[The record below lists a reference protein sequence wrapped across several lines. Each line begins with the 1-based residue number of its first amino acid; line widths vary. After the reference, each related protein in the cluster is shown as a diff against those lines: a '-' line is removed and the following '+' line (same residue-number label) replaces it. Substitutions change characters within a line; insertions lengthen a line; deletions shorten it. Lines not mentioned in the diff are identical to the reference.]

1 MKRWGILLL
10 ALLLLGLGVYVLRPR
25 PAPGAGETLY
35 FLNWA
40 DYIPEDLLK
49 KFAAETGA
57 KVVLDTFE
65 SPEAMLAKLK
75 AGADQEFSLVVAPDY
90 YVLQMAREG
99 LIAPLEKARLQNLG
113 NLDPFFQDP
122 PYDPGLRYS
131 VPYLWGTTG
140 LAYREDLVKGPV
152 DSYAVLFDPARQV
165 GPFLLLDEMRETIGA
180 ALKYLGYSVNT
191 TDPKALEKA
200 QGLLLEAKRRSVG
213 FAGGVE
219 ALNRILGGDAAVAL
233 AYSGDVLQARQEDER
248 LRYAIPKEGGTL
260 WTDALVVLKRGP
272 AQDLAYRFIDF
283 LLEPQNAASLAQYT
297 HYATPVAKALPF
309 LPEEMRQDPTVFP
322 PEEVREK
329 LEYLKDLGPDIA
341 LYDRVWTEVKAR

>member
-1 MKRWGILLL
+1 MSLRLVLPLL
-10 ALLLLGLGVYVLRPR
+10 ALLLTACPKRAEV
-25 PAPGAGETLY
+25 ETLY

-40 DYIPEDLLK
+40 DYIPEELVK
-49 KFAAETGA
+49 KFEKETGA

-75 AGADQEFSLVVAPDY
+75 AGADREFSLVVAPDY

-99 LIAPLEKARLQNLG
+99 LVAPLDKGRLRNLA

-122 PYDPGLRYS
+122 PYDPGLQHS

-152 DSYAVLFDPARQV
+152 DSYAVLFDPKAQV

-180 ALKYLGYSVNT
+180 ALKYLGYSVNA
-191 TDPKALEKA
+191 TDPEALEKA
-200 QGLLLEAKRRSVG
+200 KELLIAAKARSVG

-219 ALNRILGGDAAVAL
+219 ALNRILAGDAALSL

-248 LRYAIPKEGGTL
+248 LRYAIPKEGGTI
-260 WTDALVVLKRGP
+260 WTDAMVVLKRGP
-272 AQDLAYRFIDF
+272 SQDLAYRFIDF
-283 LLEPQNAASLAQYT
+283 LLRPENAAELAAYT
-297 HYATPVAKALPF
+297 RYATPVAQAIPL
-309 LPEEMRQDPTVFP
+309 LPEEMRQDPAVFP
-322 PEEVREK
+322 PEEVRAR
-329 LEYLKDLGPDIA
+329 LEYLKDLGPEIA

>member
-1 MKRWGILLL
+1 MRRLGILVLLL
-10 ALLLLGLGVYVLRPR
+10 ALVALGIFLLRPR
-25 PAPGAGETLY
+25 PASQAGGTLY

-40 DYIPEDLLK
+40 DYIPEDLLR
-49 KFAAETGA
+49 KFERETGA

-75 AGADQEFSLVVAPDY
+75 AGADREFSLVVAPDY

-99 LIAPLEKARLQNLG
+99 LIAPLEKGRLKGLA
-113 NLDPFFQDP
+113 NLDPFFLDP
-122 PYDPGLRYS
+122 PYDPGLQYS
-131 VPYLWGTTG
+131 IPYLWGTTG
-140 LAYREDLVKGPV
+140 LAYREDLVQGPV
-152 DSYAVLFDPARQV
+152 DSFAVLFDPARQV

-191 TDPKALEKA
+191 TDPEALERAK
-200 QGLLLEAKRRSVG
+200 GVLLEAKGRSVG

-219 ALNRILGGDAAVAL
+219 ALNRILAGDAALTL
-233 AYSGDVLQARQEDER
+233 AYSGDVLQAKQEDER
-248 LRYAIPKEGGTL
+248 LRYVLPKEGGTL
-260 WTDALVVLKRGP
+260 WTDAVVILKRGP
-272 AQDLAYRFIDF
+272 SQDLAYRFMDF
-283 LLEPQNAASLAQYT
+283 LLEPENAAALAEYT
-297 HYATPVAKALPF
+297 RYATPVAKALPL

-322 PEEVREK
+322 PEEVRQK

>member
-1 MKRWGILLL
+1 MKRAGILVV
-10 ALLLLGLGVYVLRPR
+10 LLLLVVVGFLVLRPKE
-25 PAPGAGETLY
+25 AKAGATLY

-40 DYIPEDLLK
+40 DYIPEELLE
-49 KFAAETGA
+49 KFEAETGA

-99 LIAPLEKARLQNLG
+99 LIVPLDKARLPGLK

-122 PYDPGLRYS
+122 PYDPSLTYS

-140 LAYREDLVKGPV
+140 LAYREDLVKGSV
-152 DSYAVLFDPARQV
+152 DSYAVLFDPAQQV

-180 ALKYLGYSVNT
+180 ALKYLGYSVNA
-191 TDPKALEKA
+191 TDPQALEKA
-200 QGLLLEAKRRSVG
+200 KALLIEAKRRSVG

-219 ALNRILGGDAAVAL
+219 ALNRILAGDAALAL

-248 LRYAIPKEGGTL
+248 LRYALPKEGGTL

-272 AQDLAYRFIDF
+272 AQELAYRFVDF
-283 LLEPQNAASLAQYT
+283 LLQPENAAALSRYT
-297 HYATPVAKALPF
+297 RYATPVAAAMPL

-322 PEEVREK
+322 PPEARAK

-341 LYDRVWTEVKAR
+341 LFDRVWTEVKAR

>member
-1 MKRWGILLL
+1 MIARFSLLLL
-10 ALLLLGLGVYVLRPR
+10 ALLLTACPKRAEV
-25 PAPGAGETLY
+25 ETLY

-40 DYIPEDLLK
+40 DYIPEELVR
-49 KFAAETGA
+49 KFERETGA

-75 AGADQEFSLVVAPDY
+75 AGADREFSLVVAPDY

-99 LIAPLEKARLQNLG
+99 LVAPLDKGRLAGLA

-122 PYDPGLRYS
+122 PYDPGLQHS

-140 LAYREDLVKGPV
+140 LAYREDLVRGPV
-152 DSYAVLFDPARQV
+152 DSYAVLFDPKAQV

-180 ALKYLGYSVNT
+180 ALRYLGYSVNT
-191 TDPKALEKA
+191 TDPEALEKA
-200 QGLLLEAKRRSVG
+200 KELLIAAKARSVG

-219 ALNRILGGDAAVAL
+219 ALNRILGGDAAVSL

-248 LRYAIPKEGGTL
+248 LRYALPKEGGTL
-260 WTDALVVLKRGP
+260 WTDAMVVLKRGP

-283 LLEPQNAASLAQYT
+283 LLRPENAAELAAYT
-297 HYATPVAKALPF
+297 RYATPVAQAVPLLPQ
-309 LPEEMRQDPTVFP
+309 EMRQDPTVFP
-322 PEEVREK
+322 PEEVRAK

>member
-1 MKRWGILLL
+1 MIARFSLLLL
-10 ALLLLGLGVYVLRPR
+10 ALLLTACPKRAEV
-25 PAPGAGETLY
+25 ETLY

-40 DYIPEDLLK
+40 DYIPEELVR
-49 KFAAETGA
+49 KFERETGA

-75 AGADQEFSLVVAPDY
+75 AGADREFSLVVAPDY

-99 LIAPLEKARLQNLG
+99 LVAPLDKGKLKNLA

-122 PYDPGLRYS
+122 PYDPGLQHS

-140 LAYREDLVKGPV
+140 LAYREDLVRGPV
-152 DSYAVLFDPARQV
+152 DSYTVLFDPKAQV

-180 ALKYLGYSVNT
+180 ALRYLGYSVNA
-191 TDPKALEKA
+191 TDPEALEKA
-200 QGLLLEAKRRSVG
+200 KELLIAAKARSVG

-219 ALNRILGGDAAVAL
+219 ALNRILGGDAALSL

-248 LRYAIPKEGGTL
+248 LRYAIPKEGGTI

-272 AQDLAYRFIDF
+272 SQDLAYRFIDF
-283 LLEPQNAASLAQYT
+283 LLRPENAAELAAYT
-297 HYATPVAKALPF
+297 RYATPVAQAIPL
-309 LPEEMRQDPTVFP
+309 LPEEMRQDPAVFP
-322 PEEVREK
+322 PEEVRAR
-329 LEYLKDLGPDIA
+329 LEYLKDLGPEIA

>member
-1 MKRWGILLL
+1 MSLRLVLPLL
-10 ALLLLGLGVYVLRPR
+10 ALLLTACPKRAEV
-25 PAPGAGETLY
+25 ETLY

-40 DYIPEDLLK
+40 DYIPEELVK
-49 KFAAETGA
+49 KFEKETGA

-75 AGADQEFSLVVAPDY
+75 AGADREFSLVVAPDY

-99 LIAPLEKARLQNLG
+99 LVAPLDKGRLRNLP

-122 PYDPGLRYS
+122 PYDPGLQHS

-152 DSYAVLFDPARQV
+152 DSYAVLFDPKAQV

-191 TDPKALEKA
+191 TDPEALEKA
-200 QGLLLEAKRRSVG
+200 KELLIAAKARSVG

-219 ALNRILGGDAAVAL
+219 ALNRILAGDAALSL
-233 AYSGDVLQARQEDER
+233 AYSGDVLQARQEDKR
-248 LRYAIPKEGGTL
+248 LRYAIPKEGGTI
-260 WTDALVVLKRGP
+260 WTDAMVVLKRGP
-272 AQDLAYRFIDF
+272 SQDLAYRFIDF
-283 LLEPQNAASLAQYT
+283 LLRPENAAELAAYT
-297 HYATPVAKALPF
+297 RYATPVAKAIPL
-309 LPEEMRQDPTVFP
+309 LPEEMRQDPAVFP
-322 PEEVREK
+322 PEEVRAR
-329 LEYLKDLGPDIA
+329 LEYLKDLGPEIA

>member
-1 MKRWGILLL
+1 MRRFSILLL
-10 ALLLLGLGVYVLRPR
+10 VLILVGLGFYLLRPKT
-25 PAPGAGETLY
+25 GAGAGGTLY

-40 DYIPEDLLK
+40 DYIPEDLLR
-49 KFAAETGA
+49 KFEAETGA

-90 YVLQMAREG
+90 YVLQMVREG
-99 LIAPLEKARLQNLG
+99 LIAPLEKERLKNLG
-113 NLDPFFQDP
+113 NLDPFFLDP
-122 PYDPGLRYS
+122 PYDPGLGYS

-140 LAYREDLVKGPV
+140 LAYREDLVQGAV
-152 DSYAVLFDPARQV
+152 DSFAVLFDPARQV

-191 TDPKALEKA
+191 TDPKALEEAKA
-200 QGLLLEAKRRSVG
+200 LLLEAKKRSVG

-219 ALNRILGGDAAVAL
+219 ALNRILGGDAALAL
-233 AYSGDVLQARQEDER
+233 AYSGDVLQARGEDER

-260 WTDALVVLKRGP
+260 WTDAMVVLKRGP

-283 LLEPQNAASLAQYT
+283 LLEPENAAALAGYT
-297 HYATPVAKALPF
+297 RYATPVAKALPL
-309 LPEEMRQDPTVFP
+309 LPEEMRQDPTIFP
-322 PEEVREK
+322 PKEVREK
-329 LEYLKDLGPDIA
+329 LEYLKDLGPEIA

>member
-1 MKRWGILLL
+1 MRRLGILVLLL
-10 ALLLLGLGVYVLRPR
+10 ALVALGIFLLRPR
-25 PAPGAGETLY
+25 PASQAGGTLY

-40 DYIPEDLLK
+40 DYIPEDLLR
-49 KFAAETGA
+49 KFERETGA

-75 AGADQEFSLVVAPDY
+75 AGADREFSLVVAPDY

-99 LIAPLEKARLQNLG
+99 LIAPLEKGRLKGLA
-113 NLDPFFQDP
+113 NLDPFFLDP
-122 PYDPGLRYS
+122 PYDPGLQYS
-131 VPYLWGTTG
+131 IPYLWGTTG
-140 LAYREDLVKGPV
+140 LAYREDLVQGSV
-152 DSYAVLFDPARQV
+152 DSFAVLFDPARQV

-191 TDPKALEKA
+191 TDPEALERAK
-200 QGLLLEAKRRSVG
+200 GVLLEAKGRSVG

-219 ALNRILGGDAAVAL
+219 ALNRILAGDAALTL
-233 AYSGDVLQARQEDER
+233 AYSGDVLQAKQEDER
-248 LRYAIPKEGGTL
+248 LRYVLPKEGGTL
-260 WTDALVVLKRGP
+260 WTDAVVVLKRGP
-272 AQDLAYRFIDF
+272 SQDLAYRFMDF
-283 LLEPQNAASLAQYT
+283 LLEPENAAALAEYT
-297 HYATPVAKALPF
+297 RYATPVAKALPL

-322 PEEVREK
+322 PEEVRQK

>member
-1 MKRWGILLL
+1 MIARFSLLLL
-10 ALLLLGLGVYVLRPR
+10 ALLLTACPKRAEV
-25 PAPGAGETLY
+25 ETLY

-40 DYIPEDLLK
+40 DYIPEELVR
-49 KFAAETGA
+49 KFERETGA

-75 AGADQEFSLVVAPDY
+75 AGADREFSLVVAPDY

-99 LIAPLEKARLQNLG
+99 LVAPLDKGRLAGLA

-122 PYDPGLRYS
+122 PYDPGLQYS

-152 DSYAVLFDPARQV
+152 DSYGVFFDPARQV

-180 ALKYLGYSVNT
+180 ALRYLGYSLNT
-191 TDPKALEKA
+191 TDPEALEKA
-200 QGLLLEAKRRSVG
+200 KELLIAAKARSVG

-219 ALNRILGGDAAVAL
+219 ALNRILGGDAAVSL

-248 LRYAIPKEGGTL
+248 LRYALPREGGTL
-260 WTDALVVLKRGP
+260 WTDAMVVLKRGP

-283 LLEPQNAASLAQYT
+283 LLRPENAAELAAYT
-297 HYATPVAKALPF
+297 RYATPVAQAVPLLPQ
-309 LPEEMRQDPTVFP
+309 EMRQDPTVFP
-322 PEEVREK
+322 PEEVRAK

>member
-1 MKRWGILLL
+1 MISRFSLLLL
-10 ALLLLGLGVYVLRPR
+10 ALLLTACPKRAEV
-25 PAPGAGETLY
+25 ETLY

-40 DYIPEDLLK
+40 DYIPEELVR
-49 KFAAETGA
+49 KFERETGA

-75 AGADQEFSLVVAPDY
+75 AGADREFSLVVAPDY

-99 LIAPLEKARLQNLG
+99 LVAPLDKGRLAGLA

-122 PYDPGLRYS
+122 PYDPGLQYS

-152 DSYAVLFDPARQV
+152 DSYGVFFDPARQV

-180 ALKYLGYSVNT
+180 ALRYLGYSLNT
-191 TDPKALEKA
+191 TDPEALEKA
-200 QGLLLEAKRRSVG
+200 KELLIAAKARSVG

-219 ALNRILGGDAAVAL
+219 ALNRILGGDAAVSL

-248 LRYAIPKEGGTL
+248 LRYALPKEGGTL
-260 WTDALVVLKRGP
+260 WTDAMVVLKRGP

-283 LLEPQNAASLAQYT
+283 LLRPENAAELAAYT
-297 HYATPVAKALPF
+297 RYATPVAQAVPLLPQ
-309 LPEEMRQDPTVFP
+309 EMRQDPTVFP
-322 PEEVREK
+322 PEEVRAK

>member
-1 MKRWGILLL
+1 MIARFSLLLL
-10 ALLLLGLGVYVLRPR
+10 ALLLTACPKRAEV
-25 PAPGAGETLY
+25 ETLY

-40 DYIPEDLLK
+40 DYIPEELVR
-49 KFAAETGA
+49 KFERETGA

-75 AGADQEFSLVVAPDY
+75 AGADREFSLVVAPDY

-99 LIAPLEKARLQNLG
+99 LVAPLDKGKLKNLA

-122 PYDPGLRYS
+122 PYDPGLQHS

-152 DSYAVLFDPARQV
+152 DSYAVLFDPKAQV

-191 TDPKALEKA
+191 TDPEALEKA
-200 QGLLLEAKRRSVG
+200 KELLIAAKARSVG

-219 ALNRILGGDAAVAL
+219 ALNRILAGDAAVSL
-233 AYSGDVLQARQEDER
+233 AYSGDLLQARQEDER
-248 LRYAIPKEGGTL
+248 LRYVIPKEGGTI
-260 WTDALVVLKRGP
+260 WTDAMVVLKRGP
-272 AQDLAYRFIDF
+272 SQDLAYRFIDF
-283 LLEPQNAASLAQYT
+283 LLRPENAAELAAYT
-297 HYATPVAKALPF
+297 RYATPVAQAIPL
-309 LPEEMRQDPTVFP
+309 LPEEMRQDPAVFP
-322 PEEVREK
+322 PEEVRAR
-329 LEYLKDLGPDIA
+329 LEYLKDLGPEIA

>member
-1 MKRWGILLL
+1 MSLRLVLPLL
-10 ALLLLGLGVYVLRPR
+10 ALLLTACPKRGEV
-25 PAPGAGETLY
+25 ETLHL
-35 FLNWA
+35 LNWA
-40 DYIPEDLLK
+40 DYIPEGLVK
-49 KFAAETGA
+49 KFEKETGA

-75 AGADQEFSLVVAPDY
+75 AGADREFSLVVAPDY

-99 LIAPLEKARLQNLG
+99 LVAPLDKGRLRNLA

-122 PYDPGLRYS
+122 PYDPGLQHS

-140 LAYREDLVKGPV
+140 LAYREDLVRGPV
-152 DSYAVLFDPARQV
+152 DSYTVLFDPKAQV

-180 ALKYLGYSVNT
+180 ALRYLGYSVNA
-191 TDPKALEKA
+191 TDPEALEKA
-200 QGLLLEAKRRSVG
+200 KELLIAAKARSVG

-219 ALNRILGGDAAVAL
+219 ALNRILGGDAALSL
-233 AYSGDVLQARQEDER
+233 AYSGDVLQARQEDAR

-272 AQDLAYRFIDF
+272 SQDLAYRFIDF
-283 LLEPQNAASLAQYT
+283 LLRPENAAKLAAYT
-297 HYATPVAKALPF
+297 RYATPVVQAIPL
-309 LPEEMRQDPTVFP
+309 LPEEMRQDPAVFP
-322 PEEVREK
+322 PEEVRAR
-329 LEYLKDLGPDIA
+329 LEYLKDLGPEIA

>member
-1 MKRWGILLL
+1 MIARFSLLLL
-10 ALLLLGLGVYVLRPR
+10 ALLLTACPKRAEV
-25 PAPGAGETLY
+25 ETLY

-40 DYIPEDLLK
+40 DYIPEELVR
-49 KFAAETGA
+49 KFERETGA

-75 AGADQEFSLVVAPDY
+75 AGADREFSLVVAPDY

-99 LIAPLEKARLQNLG
+99 LVAPLDKGRLAGLA

-122 PYDPGLRYS
+122 PYDPGLQYS

-140 LAYREDLVKGPV
+140 LAYREDLVRGPV
-152 DSYAVLFDPARQV
+152 DSYAVLFDPKAQV

-180 ALKYLGYSVNT
+180 ALRYLGYSVNA
-191 TDPKALEKA
+191 TDPEALEKA
-200 QGLLLEAKRRSVG
+200 KELLIAAKARSVG

-219 ALNRILGGDAAVAL
+219 ALNRILGGDAAVSL
-233 AYSGDVLQARQEDER
+233 AYSGDVLQARQEDAR
-248 LRYAIPKEGGTL
+248 LRYAIPKEGGTI

-272 AQDLAYRFIDF
+272 SQDLAYRFIDF
-283 LLEPQNAASLAQYT
+283 LLRPENAAELAAYT
-297 HYATPVAKALPF
+297 RYATPVAQAVPLLPQ
-309 LPEEMRQDPTVFP
+309 EMRQDPTVFP
-322 PEEVREK
+322 PEEVRAK

>member
-1 MKRWGILLL
+1 MIARFSLLLL
-10 ALLLLGLGVYVLRPR
+10 ALLLTACPKRAEV
-25 PAPGAGETLY
+25 ETLY

-40 DYIPEDLLK
+40 DYIPEELVR
-49 KFAAETGA
+49 KFERETGA

-75 AGADQEFSLVVAPDY
+75 AGADREFSLVVAPDY

-99 LIAPLEKARLQNLG
+99 LVAPLDKGRLAGLA

-122 PYDPGLRYS
+122 PYDPGLQYS

-152 DSYAVLFDPARQV
+152 DSYGVFFDPARQV

-180 ALKYLGYSVNT
+180 ALRYLGYSVNA
-191 TDPKALEKA
+191 TDPEALEKA
-200 QGLLLEAKRRSVG
+200 KELLIAAKARSVG

-219 ALNRILGGDAAVAL
+219 ALNRILGGDAALSL

-248 LRYAIPKEGGTL
+248 LRYALPKEGGTL
-260 WTDALVVLKRGP
+260 WTDAMVVLKRGP

-283 LLEPQNAASLAQYT
+283 LLRPENAAELAAYT
-297 HYATPVAKALPF
+297 RYATPVAQAVPLLPQ
-309 LPEEMRQDPTVFP
+309 EMRQDPTVFP
-322 PEEVREK
+322 PEEVRAK

>member
-1 MKRWGILLL
+1 MTWTRVWLLLL
-10 ALLLLGLGVYVLRPR
+10 ALLLTACPKRTE
-25 PAPGAGETLY
+25 AALY

-40 DYIPEDLLK
+40 DYIPEELVQ
-49 KFAAETGA
+49 KFERETGA

-75 AGADQEFSLVVAPDY
+75 AGADREFSLVVAPDY

-99 LIAPLEKARLQNLG
+99 LIAPLDKGKLKNLA

-140 LAYREDLVKGPV
+140 LAYREDLVRGPV
-152 DSYAVLFDPARQV
+152 DSYAVLFDPEAQV

-191 TDPKALEKA
+191 TDLEALEKA
-200 QGLLLEAKRRSVG
+200 KDLLIAAKARSVG

-219 ALNRILGGDAAVAL
+219 ALNRILGGDAAVSL
-233 AYSGDVLQARQEDER
+233 AYSGDVLQARQEDAR
-248 LRYAIPKEGGTL
+248 LRYALPKEGGTL
-260 WTDALVVLKRGP
+260 WTDAMVILARGP

-283 LLEPQNAASLAQYT
+283 LLRPENAAELAQYT
-297 HYATPVAKALPF
+297 QYATPVAAAIPL
-309 LPEEMRQDPTVFP
+309 LPEEMRQDPAVFP
-322 PEEVREK
+322 PEEVRAR

>member
-1 MKRWGILLL
+1 MKRAGILVV
-10 ALLLLGLGVYVLRPR
+10 LLLLVVVGFLVLRPKE
-25 PAPGAGETLY
+25 AKAGATLY

-40 DYIPEDLLK
+40 DYIPEELLK
-49 KFAAETGA
+49 KFEAETGA

-99 LIAPLEKARLQNLG
+99 LIVPLDKARLPGLK

-122 PYDPGLRYS
+122 PYDPGLTYS

-140 LAYREDLVKGPV
+140 LAYREDLVKGSV
-152 DSYAVLFDPARQV
+152 DSYAVLFDPAQQV

-191 TDPKALEKA
+191 TDPQALEKA
-200 QGLLLEAKRRSVG
+200 KALLIEAKRRSVG

-219 ALNRILGGDAAVAL
+219 ALNRILAGDAALAL

-248 LRYAIPKEGGTL
+248 LRYALPKEGGTL

-272 AQDLAYRFIDF
+272 AQELAYRFVDF
-283 LLEPQNAASLAQYT
+283 LLQPENAAALSRYT
-297 HYATPVAKALPF
+297 QYATPVAAAVPL

-322 PEEVREK
+322 PQEARAK
-329 LEYLKDLGPDIA
+329 MEYLKDLGPDIA
-341 LYDRVWTEVKAR
+341 LFDRVWTEVKAR

>member
-1 MKRWGILLL
+1 MIARFSLLLL
-10 ALLLLGLGVYVLRPR
+10 ALLLTACPKRAEV
-25 PAPGAGETLY
+25 ETLY

-40 DYIPEDLLK
+40 DYIPEELVR
-49 KFAAETGA
+49 KFERETGA

-75 AGADQEFSLVVAPDY
+75 AGADREFSLVVAPDY

-99 LIAPLEKARLQNLG
+99 LVAPLDKGKLKNLA

-122 PYDPGLRYS
+122 PYDPGLQHS

-152 DSYAVLFDPARQV
+152 DSYAVLFDPKAQV

-180 ALKYLGYSVNT
+180 ALRYLGYSVNA
-191 TDPKALEKA
+191 TDPEALEKA
-200 QGLLLEAKRRSVG
+200 KELLIAAKARSVG

-219 ALNRILGGDAAVAL
+219 ALNRILGGDAALSL
-233 AYSGDVLQARQEDER
+233 AYSGDVLQARQEDAR
-248 LRYAIPKEGGTL
+248 LRYVIPKEGGTI
-260 WTDALVVLKRGP
+260 WTDAMVVLKRGP
-272 AQDLAYRFIDF
+272 SQDLAYRFIDF
-283 LLEPQNAASLAQYT
+283 LLRPENAAELAAYT
-297 HYATPVAKALPF
+297 RYATPVAQAIPL
-309 LPEEMRQDPTVFP
+309 LPEEMRQDPAVFP
-322 PEEVREK
+322 PEEVRAR
-329 LEYLKDLGPDIA
+329 LEYLKDLGPEIA

>member
-1 MKRWGILLL
+1 MSLRLVLPLL
-10 ALLLLGLGVYVLRPR
+10 ALLLTACPKRGEV
-25 PAPGAGETLY
+25 ETLY
-35 FLNWA
+35 LLNWA
-40 DYIPEDLLK
+40 DYIPEGLVK
-49 KFAAETGA
+49 KFEKETGA

-75 AGADQEFSLVVAPDY
+75 AGADREFSLVVAPDY

-99 LIAPLEKARLQNLG
+99 LVAPLDKGRLRNLA

-122 PYDPGLRYS
+122 PYDPGLQHS

-140 LAYREDLVKGPV
+140 LAYREDLVRGPV
-152 DSYAVLFDPARQV
+152 DSYAVLFDPKAQV

-180 ALKYLGYSVNT
+180 ALRYLGYSVNA
-191 TDPKALEKA
+191 TDPEALEKA
-200 QGLLLEAKRRSVG
+200 KELLIAAKARSVG

-219 ALNRILGGDAAVAL
+219 ALNRILGGDAALSL
-233 AYSGDVLQARQEDER
+233 AYSGDVLQARQEDAR

-272 AQDLAYRFIDF
+272 SQDLAYRFIDF
-283 LLEPQNAASLAQYT
+283 LLRPENAAELAAYT
-297 HYATPVAKALPF
+297 RYATPVVQAIPL
-309 LPEEMRQDPTVFP
+309 LPEEMRQDPAVFP
-322 PEEVREK
+322 PEEVRAR
-329 LEYLKDLGPDIA
+329 LEYLKDLGPEIA